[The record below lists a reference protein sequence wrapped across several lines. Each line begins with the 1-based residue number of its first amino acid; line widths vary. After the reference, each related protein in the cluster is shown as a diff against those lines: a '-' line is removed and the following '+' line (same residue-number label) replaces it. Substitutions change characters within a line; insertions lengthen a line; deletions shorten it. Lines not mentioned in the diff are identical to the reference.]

1 MLEEFGGRVRA
12 RRLER
17 GLSQERLGFSSG
29 LHPTYISGVERGV
42 RNLSLRNIVALV
54 SALKIDPGELVRGLR
69 R

>member
-1 MLEEFGGRVRA
+1 MLEEFGVRVRA

-42 RNLSLRNIVALV
+42 RNLSLRNIVAIAT
-54 SALKIDPGELVRGLR
+54 ALKIDPGELVRGLKP
-69 R
+69 